1 MDGVS
6 VVTPIAMAIVTALVS
21 WGLTL
26 LTRLINNKVN
36 NETAQKYLNNAI
48 DVVNNAV
55 KTTYQTYV
63 QALKETGTFD
73 KDAQLAA
80 LEKAKY
86 AALSQL
92 SVDAKNYITEAF
104 GDIDKWLE
112 TKIESSIYDLKNSN
126 KTVDKVTE

>member
-1 MDGVS
+1 MDWVS

>member
-1 MDGVS
+1 MDWVS

-92 SVDAKNYITEAF
+92 SVDTKNYITEAF

-112 TKIESSIYDLKNSN
+112 TKIESSIYDLKNPD
-126 KTVDKVTE
+126 KTVDKVTG